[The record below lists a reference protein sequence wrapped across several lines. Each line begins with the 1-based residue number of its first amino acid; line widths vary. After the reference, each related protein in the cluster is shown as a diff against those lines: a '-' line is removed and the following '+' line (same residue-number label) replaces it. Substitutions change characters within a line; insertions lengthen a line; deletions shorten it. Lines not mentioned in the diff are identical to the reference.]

1 VFERFTERARQVVV
15 FAQDD
20 ARSLAHNYIGTE
32 HLLLGLLRSEEGF
45 AARLLATFG
54 VTHEHAREQVVRIIG
69 EGEGEVVQGQIPF
82 TPRAKKVLE
91 LSLREARSIGHDYI
105 GTEHVLLALGRESE
119 GVGARILQDFGAGP
133 ETVRSETMRRL
144 TAPGRRPGGPPTHA
158 QRSEAT
164 PVSRTL
170 VISLVA
176 ASAAFVI
183 GLLAAWL
190 IWA

>member
-20 ARSLAHNYIGTE
+20 ARSLTHNYIGTE

-54 VTHEHAREQVVRIIG
+54 VT
-69 EGEGEVVQGQIPF
+69 P
-82 TPRAKKVLE
+82 LD
-91 LSLREARSIGHDYI
+91 GHNYI
-105 GTEHVLLALGRESE
+105 GTEHVLLALGRESD

-144 TAPGRRPGGPPTHA
+144 TAQGAGPRAANACATFRSHARLADTRYFPRRG
-158 QRSEAT
+158 
-164 PVSRTL
+164 VSGVRHRPARR
-170 VISLVA
+170 VA
-176 ASAAFVI
+176 DL
-183 GLLAAWL
+183 GLT
-190 IWA
+190 